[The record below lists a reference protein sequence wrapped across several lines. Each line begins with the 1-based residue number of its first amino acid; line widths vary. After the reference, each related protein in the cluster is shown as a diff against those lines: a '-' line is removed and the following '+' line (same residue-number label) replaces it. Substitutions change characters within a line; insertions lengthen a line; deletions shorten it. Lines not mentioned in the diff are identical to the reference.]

1 MEGIEKIL
9 LPKIENQLT
18 ECDAAIE
25 KIRNFK
31 YRPEE
36 NMVVYMMKKWTSLG
50 IHFNNMLIIINSL
63 KEMAFINETEE
74 QKSIFFFSTIFEL

>member
-9 LPKIENQLT
+9 LPKIENQLS

-25 KIRNFK
+25 KIRKFK

-36 NMVVYMMKKWTSLG
+36 RMVIYMMKKWTSLG

-63 KEMAFINETEE
+63 KQMAFINETEDR
-74 QKSIFFFSTIFEL
+74 KSLFFLTRFEL